1 MFKTGIIN
9 PQINYHLSC
18 LAHQDSVMISDA
30 AMELPAYLN
39 RVDPVSYTHLDVY
52 KRQSLQWEL
61 EIPLVL
67 VCSLFRRTLLRQA
80 RLWRL

>member
-39 RVDPVSYTHLDVY
+39 PVSYTHLDVY
-52 KRQSLQWEL
+52 KRQ
-61 EIPLVL
+61 PLVL